1 MGKSTL
7 IAQVSTMTRA
17 QMACQNSMCTSSPR
31 LAPASPP
38 SPPRRLSSTP
48 PPTARFDAWPPLLKW
63 RAGLPAM
70 CTSCG
75 KLLPS
80 LCRWRADTGRGDAD
94 PPPLPAPASSP
105 STLRNARCALLLPRT
120 HRSRE
125 ERQVHTSQGAAH
137 RARDAKTKR
146 TERRCCRGIVAWR
159 PHRQPQRRLTQRAA
173 ALQLQWQH
181 RNVGQHHEVE
191 EMEEYLGNASRT
203 FVPRYVGQRPAA
215 VHLHLDSIAAY
226 FHGIHHR
233 CNTTINGDLQRHRVC
248 PSTPPRNASE
258 ATHAQ
263 HMHT

>member
-7 IAQVSTMTRA
+7 FAQGPIMTRA
-17 QMACQNSMCTSSPR
+17 QMVCQNSMCTSSPR

-75 KLLPS
+75 RLLPS

-105 STLRNARCALLLPRT
+105 STLRKARCALLLPRT

-125 ERQVHTSQGAAH
+125 ERQVHTPQGAAH
-137 RARDAKTKR
+137 RARDAKTKTYRTSLLPGNRRMAASQAATAPSSTARCRTSTAMATSQRRSAPRGGR
-146 TERRCCRGIVAWR
+146 TERVPGQRVTHLRSTQCWPTPSSRTPAPRQYRCILPWHPPPLQHHHQWR
-159 PHRQPQRRLTQRAA
+159 SAAPPCLPQHASTQRK
-173 ALQLQWQH
+173 
-181 RNVGQHHEVE
+181 
-191 EMEEYLGNASRT
+191 
-203 FVPRYVGQRPAA
+203 
-215 VHLHLDSIAAY
+215 
-226 FHGIHHR
+226 
-233 CNTTINGDLQRHRVC
+233 
-248 PSTPPRNASE
+248 
-258 ATHAQ
+258 
-263 HMHT
+263 

>member
-1 MGKSTL
+1 MPLAGGHRARRCRPAATTSASF
-7 IAQVSTMTRA
+7 IAQYPPQRQV
-17 QMACQNSMCTSSPR
+17 R
-31 LAPASPP
+31 LVAA
-38 SPPRRLSSTP
+38 T
-48 PPTARFDAWPPLLKW
+48 
-63 RAGLPAM
+63 
-70 CTSCG
+70 
-75 KLLPS
+75 
-80 LCRWRADTGRGDAD
+80 
-94 PPPLPAPASSP
+94 
-105 STLRNARCALLLPRT
+105 RT

-125 ERQVHTSQGAAH
+125 ERQVNTSQGAAQ